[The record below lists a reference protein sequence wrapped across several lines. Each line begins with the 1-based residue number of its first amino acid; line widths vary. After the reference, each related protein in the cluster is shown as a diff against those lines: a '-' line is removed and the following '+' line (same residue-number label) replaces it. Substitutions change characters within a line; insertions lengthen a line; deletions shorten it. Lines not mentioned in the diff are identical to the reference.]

1 MLEPRIQQHFFE
13 SADLMYQVSEH
24 LSRAIMDGANAAV
37 GCLTS
42 GNKLLVGGQGA
53 GQQLANL
60 MCAALLQGFERE
72 RPALSALPLNASLI
86 SPLATDAA
94 NPAAVHGV
102 VTQIRALGH
111 PGDLLVVFCPAGA
124 DVAWQAAIDEAH
136 AKDMTV
142 LLLSGPA
149 PGDLPG
155 RLLDTDVWIGVPHE
169 RPARV
174 LELQLLALHA
184 LCDAIDMQL
193 MGEADPA

>member
-24 LSRAIMDGANAAV
+24 LSHAIAEAAQAAV

-42 GNKLLVGGQGA
+42 GGKLLVGGQGA
-53 GQQLANL
+53 GQALAQLLCDAL
-60 MCAALLQGFERE
+60 MSRFERE
-72 RPALSALPLNASLI
+72 RPALAALLLRADLAA
-86 SPLATDAA
+86 PLATEPASHADAA
-94 NPAAVHGV
+94 IARQVRSFGQA
-102 VTQIRALGH
+102 
-111 PGDLLVVFCPAGA
+111 GDLLVVFCPTGGDA
-124 DVAWQAAIDEAH
+124 VWQAAIDDAH
-136 AKDMTV
+136 AKEISV

-155 RLLDTDVWIGVPHE
+155 RLIDTDVWVGVPHQ

-184 LCDAIDMQL
+184 LCDAIDIQL
-193 MGEADPA
+193 LGEADAA